1 MNPVKLITPSVLT
14 PVTLTEAKDHLK
26 VTGTDSDTLVQT
38 YLDAAIKRVENYRQ
52 SPVMSSE
59 WELYGKTW
67 PTSFNLQ
74 KHPVTAINS
83 VKYYDDDNAL
93 QTVTSTNYR
102 LQDFRVP
109 CRLEFDSDFTQPS
122 LYDREFPIVVNFQ
135 AGFTYAA
142 SASYALIKQ
151 VIFLELGTYHEMR
164 QTELAGIG
172 LAAVQMKNVSMEL
185 LDSECMWL

>member
-26 VTGTDSDTLVQT
+26 VSGSDSDTLVQT

-83 VKYYDDDNAL
+83 VKYYDDDNTL

-142 SASYALIKQ
+142 SASYSLIKQ

>member
-1 MNPVKLITPSVLT
+1 MNPFKLITPSTLT

-26 VTGTDSDTLVQT
+26 VSGSDEDTLVQS
-38 YLDAAIKRVENYRQ
+38 YLNAAIQRVENYRQ

-59 WELYGKTW
+59 WELYGKYW

-74 KHPVTAINS
+74 KHPVSAINS

-93 QTVTSTNYR
+93 QTVAPANYR

-122 LYDREFPIVVNFQ
+122 TFDREFPIVVNFQ

-142 SASYALIKQ
+142 SGSYALIKE

-185 LDSECMWL
+185 LDSESMWL